1 MLKKNKLMFFP
12 ILMLTS
18 FSLLAKNDECGNY
31 KTKYIMEG
39 KPVIKTEELCLHK
52 KKTFE
57 GAYSK
62 NCVIVNGE
70 KCPFKAVK
78 KGMDYQTFIK
88 EIGSPSFNLC
98 YYVGGIPQMY
108 EIEIKG
114 QWKPFERCTW
124 SESKEFIELSDLVE
138 YYRSL

>member
-1 MLKKNKLMFFP
+1 MLRKNKL
-12 ILMLTS
+12 ITLSALT
-18 FSLLAKNDECGNY
+18 LLSVNLWAKNEECGNH

-39 KPVIKTEELCLHK
+39 KPVVKTEELCLLK

-62 NCVIVNGE
+62 NCLIVNGD

-78 KGMDYQTFIK
+78 KGMDYQSFVK

-98 YYVGGIPQMY
+98 YYVGGTPQLY
-108 EIEIKG
+108 EIEIKSK
-114 QWKPFERCTW
+114 WKPFERCFW
-124 SESKEFIELSDLVE
+124 SESKEFIELAELVE

>member
-1 MLKKNKLMFFP
+1 MLRKNNL
-12 ILMLTS
+12 ILISL
-18 FSLLAKNDECGNY
+18 FSIPLNLLAKTDECANY

-39 KPVIKTEELCLHK
+39 KPVIKNEDLCLYK
-52 KKTFE
+52 KKSFE

-62 NCVIVNGE
+62 NCQVVNAD
-70 KCPFKAVK
+70 KCPFRAVK

-98 YYVGGIPQMY
+98 YYVGGTPQIY
-108 EIEIKG
+108 EIEVANK
-114 QWKPFERCTW
+114 WKQFERCTW
-124 SESKEFIELSDLVE
+124 ADSKEFIELAELVE